1 MNKLRGSEKEIVIYE
16 GDNGNVAACFDFRSM
31 TKLTA
36 ILSILRT
43 IYVCIVFI
51 VGSLFFSKDAKQL
64 VIIPIMNMIQ
74 KVNKIAWDPLEA
86 SQEEENEALKFEK
99 EKQRLKK
106 KYKGNYKKM
115 VNKKEVF
122 ETVILE

>member
-1 MNKLRGSEKEIVIYE
+1 MNKLRGSEKEIVLQGKNDE
-16 GDNGNVAACFDFRSM
+16 VAACFDFRSM
-31 TKLTA
+31 TKLNA

-74 KVNKIAWDPLEA
+74 KVNKIARDPLEA
-86 SQEEENEALKFEK
+86 AQEEENEALKFEK
-99 EKQRLKK
+99 EK
-106 KYKGNYKKM
+106 
-115 VNKKEVF
+115 
-122 ETVILE
+122 

>member
-1 MNKLRGSEKEIVIYE
+1 LYATNEKKETVEWLNSKYDMNKLRGSEKEIVIYE

-64 VIIPIMNMIQ
+64 VIIPIMNMI
-74 KVNKIAWDPLEA
+74 
-86 SQEEENEALKFEK
+86 
-99 EKQRLKK
+99 
-106 KYKGNYKKM
+106 
-115 VNKKEVF
+115 
-122 ETVILE
+122 